1 MKAIRSVL
9 LLVFPIYLFSCTPKI
24 LPNYLDKATDSTLTK
39 EVVIPEMRIQKN
51 DVLSIRVYS
60 SSLDPAADA
69 PYNLPTIVTST
80 AGSSSSGQGAT
91 QGGFLVDT
99 KGNIEYPRLGS
110 FHAEGLTRDELAEQ
124 IKKRLIEP
132 VELLRNPVVIV
143 RFQNLKITILG
154 EVNTQGV
161 ISIPTENVNIIEAIG
176 LAGGVTEYGLK
187 NSVRVVREVDGKRE
201 MGVID
206 LSAGN
211 VFESPYYHLKQND
224 MIFIDPTPRKAR
236 KADQDLVLQRITFG
250 LTLITAFSLL
260 YNLFQ

>member
-69 PYNLPTIVTST
+69 PYNLPTTVASVGT
-80 AGSSSSGQGAT
+80 GSGPGSA

-99 KGNIEYPRLGS
+99 KGNIEYPRLGN
-110 FHAEGLTRDELAEQ
+110 FHAEGLTREELAEQ

-132 VELLRNPVVIV
+132 VELLKNPVVIV
-143 RFQNLKITILG
+143 RFQNLKVTILG
-154 EVNTQGV
+154 EVNGQGI
-161 ISIPTENVNIIEAIG
+161 ISIPAENVTIIEAIG

-187 NSVRVVREVDGKRE
+187 NSVRVVREIDGKRE

-211 VFESPYYHLKQND
+211 VFESPYYYLKQND
-224 MIFIDPTPRKAR
+224 MVFIDPTPRKAR
-236 KADQDLVLQRITFG
+236 QADQNLVMQRISFG
-250 LTLITAFSLL
+250 LTLITAFTLIYSFF
-260 YNLFQ
+260 N